1 MTVPTT
7 PSSGGEMFGGNLGQ
21 VDPGS
26 PIGKVTRSMLAQS
39 MAPPLTRQEVQEAE
53 EIQKDQSCRYCG
65 GMHARACPRVK
76 RLAYDQTGMHV
87 TEVEFW
93 PWNQWPEGQVVFP
106 EDLVAKE
113 ADDVEA
119 GSGA

>member
-1 MTVPTT
+1 VTIP
-7 PSSGGEMFGGNLGQ
+7 PQPPGDAFRGNLDQ
-21 VDPGS
+21 L
-26 PIGKVTRSMLAQS
+26 PIGTPLGRLARTTFQD
-39 MAPPLTRQEVQEAE
+39 AVRPLSVQEVRDAE

-76 RLAYDQTGMHV
+76 RLSYDQTGQHV

-93 PWNQWPEGQVVFP
+93 PWNEWPEGQVVFP
-106 EDLVAKE
+106 EDLVEKE
-113 ADDVEA
+113 QDATDA